1 MSNLSLFGVVGVFDV
16 VCCLPFKRD
25 ERLGDEDDDD
35 NDNDVLLI
43 GGRGRWIH
51 LDKRSHNDGFAS
63 KPADAGSVKFDFAA
77 GFADLVSDSLVILY
91 IMKKKIYCCAHCCV
105 CACACA
111 CACPWR

>member
-1 MSNLSLFGVVGVFDV
+1 VVG
-16 VCCLPFKRD
+16 CLPFKRD

-43 GGRGRWIH
+43 GGRGGWIH
-51 LDKRSHNDGFAS
+51 LDKRAHNDGFAS

-91 IMKKKIYCCAHCCV
+91 IMKKNLLLRALLCMCV
-105 CACACA
+105 RVRVPVALMMLLLL
-111 CACPWR
+111 PLLLL